1 MEESLKAKIG
11 CKKIKPRR
19 RFKCEKSSI
28 YYGAKVRFLPN
39 EEWGRVKT
47 MKVVNSSWD
56 NTTMTARELAA
67 TYRFV
72 CPRASIYV
80 RRNHKVTV
88 KPHNEID
95 CLILLKFMSEYE
107 RSEGREMNAEI
118 MLANG
123 QILPIDDIDIFE
135 NPKKKK
141 DGED

>member
-1 MEESLKAKIG
+1 MEENLKAKIG

-19 RFKCEKSSI
+19 KFKCDKSSI

-47 MKVVNSSWD
+47 MKIVNSSWD
-56 NTTMTARELAA
+56 NPTMTARELAA

-95 CLILLKFMSEYE
+95 CLILLKLMSEYE
-107 RSEGREMNAEI
+107 RSHGREMNAEI

-123 QILPIDDIDIFE
+123 QILPIDDIDVFE
-135 NPKKKK
+135 NPNKKK
-141 DGED
+141 DDED

>member
-19 RFKCEKSSI
+19 KFKCDKSSI
-28 YYGAKVRFLPN
+28 YYGAKVRFSPDR
-39 EEWGRVKT
+39 EWCRVKT

-56 NTTMTARELAA
+56 TPTMTARELAA

-80 RRNHKVTV
+80 RRGHKVTV

-95 CLILLKFMSEYE
+95 CLILLKFMAEYE
-107 RSEGREMNAEI
+107 RSHGREMNAEI

-141 DGED
+141 DGEN

>member
-1 MEESLKAKIG
+1 MEETLKAKIG

-19 RFKCEKSSI
+19 KFKCDKSSI

-56 NTTMTARELAA
+56 NPTMTARELAA

-107 RSEGREMNAEI
+107 HSKGREMNAEI

-123 QILPIDDIDIFE
+123 QILPIDDIDVFE
-135 NPKKKK
+135 NPNKKK
-141 DGED
+141 DDED

>member
-11 CKKIKPRR
+11 CTKIKPRR
-19 RFKCEKSSI
+19 KFKCDKSSI
-28 YYGAKVRFLPN
+28 YYGAKVRFSPDK
-39 EEWGRVKT
+39 EWCRVKT

-56 NTTMTARELAA
+56 TPTMTARELAA

-95 CLILLKFMSEYE
+95 CLMLLKFMSEYE
-107 RSEGREMNAEI
+107 HSKGREMNAEI

-123 QILPIDDIDIFE
+123 KILPIDDIDIFE
-135 NPKKKK
+135 NPNKKK
-141 DGED
+141 DNED

>member
-19 RFKCEKSSI
+19 KFKCDKSSI

-39 EEWGRVKT
+39 EEWGRVRT

-56 NTTMTARELAA
+56 SPTMTARELAA

-80 RRNHKVTV
+80 RRGHKVTV
-88 KPHNEID
+88 KPHNELD

-107 RSEGREMNAEI
+107 RRQGREMNAEI
-118 MLANG
+118 MLTNG
-123 QILPIDDIDIFE
+123 QILPIDDIDVFE
-135 NPKKKK
+135 NPNKKK
-141 DGED
+141 DDED

>member
-1 MEESLKAKIG
+1 
-11 CKKIKPRR
+11 
-19 RFKCEKSSI
+19 
-28 YYGAKVRFLPN
+28 
-39 EEWGRVKT
+39 

-56 NTTMTARELAA
+56 NPTMTARELAA

-80 RRNHKVTV
+80 RRGHKVTV
-88 KPHNEID
+88 KPYNEID

-107 RSEGREMNAEI
+107 RRQGREMNAEI

>member
-1 MEESLKAKIG
+1 MAA
-11 CKKIKPRR
+11 R
-19 RFKCEKSSI
+19 KSSQEENLSAT
-28 YYGAKVRFLPN
+28 YGAKVRFSPDR
-39 EEWGRVKT
+39 EWCRVKT

-56 NTTMTARELAA
+56 TPTMTARELAA

-95 CLILLKFMSEYE
+95 CLILLKFMAEYE
-107 RSEGREMNAEI
+107 RRQGREMNAEI

-123 QILPIDDIDIFE
+123 QVLPIDDIDVFE

>member
-1 MEESLKAKIG
+1 MDESLKAKIG

-19 RFKCEKSSI
+19 RFKCDKSSI
-28 YYGAKVRFLPN
+28 YYGAKVRFSPDR
-39 EEWGRVKT
+39 EWGRVKT

-56 NTTMTARELAA
+56 NPTMTARELAA
-67 TYRFV
+67 IYRFV

-95 CLILLKFMSEYE
+95 CLTLLKFMSEYE
-107 RSEGREMNAEI
+107 RSHGREMNAEI

-135 NPKKKK
+135 NSKKEK

>member
-1 MEESLKAKIG
+1 
-11 CKKIKPRR
+11 
-19 RFKCEKSSI
+19 
-28 YYGAKVRFLPN
+28 
-39 EEWGRVKT
+39 

-56 NTTMTARELAA
+56 TPTMTARELAA

-107 RSEGREMNAEI
+107 HSKGREMNAEI
-118 MLANG
+118 MLANR
-123 QILPIDDIDIFE
+123 QILPIDAIDVFE

>member
-19 RFKCEKSSI
+19 KFKCDKSSI
-28 YYGAKVRFLPN
+28 YYGAKVRFSPDK
-39 EEWGRVKT
+39 EWCRVKT

-56 NTTMTARELAA
+56 TPTMTARELAA

-88 KPHNEID
+88 KPHNELD
-95 CLILLKFMSEYE
+95 CLILLKFMAEYE
-107 RSEGREMNAEI
+107 RSHGREMNAEI

-123 QILPIDDIDIFE
+123 QILPIEDIDIFE
-135 NPKKKK
+135 NPNKKK

>member
-1 MEESLKAKIG
+1 MEETLRAKIG

-19 RFKCEKSSI
+19 KFKCDKSSI
-28 YYGAKVRFLPN
+28 YYGAKVRFSPDR
-39 EEWGRVKT
+39 EWCRVKT

-56 NTTMTARELAA
+56 TPTMTARELAA

-107 RSEGREMNAEI
+107 RSHGREMNAEI

-123 QILPIDDIDIFE
+123 QILPIDDIDVFE
-135 NPKKKK
+135 NPIKKK
-141 DGED
+141 DGEN

>member
-1 MEESLKAKIG
+1 MEESLKTKIG
-11 CKKIKPRR
+11 CKKTKPRR
-19 RFKCEKSSI
+19 KFKCDKSSI

-56 NTTMTARELAA
+56 NPTMTARELAA

-107 RSEGREMNAEI
+107 RSHGREMNAEI

-123 QILPIDDIDIFE
+123 QILPIDDIDVFE
-135 NPKKKK
+135 NPNKKK

>member
-1 MEESLKAKIG
+1 MAARKSSQEENLSAT
-11 CKKIKPRR
+11 
-19 RFKCEKSSI
+19 SI
-28 YYGAKVRFLPN
+28 YYGAKVRFSPDR
-39 EEWGRVKT
+39 EWCRVKT

-56 NTTMTARELAA
+56 TPTMTARELAA

-95 CLILLKFMSEYE
+95 CLILLKFMAEYE
-107 RSEGREMNAEI
+107 RSHGREMNAEI

-123 QILPIDDIDIFE
+123 QILPIDDIDVFE
-135 NPKKKK
+135 NPKKEK

>member
-19 RFKCEKSSI
+19 KFKCDKSSI

-39 EEWGRVKT
+39 EDWGRVKT

-56 NTTMTARELAA
+56 NPTMTARELAA

-80 RRNHKVTV
+80 RRSHKVTV

-107 RSEGREMNAEI
+107 HSQGREMNAEI

-135 NPKKKK
+135 NPNKKK

>member
-1 MEESLKAKIG
+1 MEENLKTKIG

-19 RFKCEKSSI
+19 KFKCAKSSI
-28 YYGAKVRFLPN
+28 YYGAKVRFSPDR
-39 EEWGRVKT
+39 EWCRVKT

-56 NTTMTARELAA
+56 TPTMTARELAA

-107 RSEGREMNAEI
+107 RSHGREMNAEI

>member
-19 RFKCEKSSI
+19 KFKCEKSSI
-28 YYGAKVRFLPN
+28 YYGAKVRFSPDS
-39 EEWGRVKT
+39 EWGRVKT

-56 NTTMTARELAA
+56 TPTMTARELAA

-80 RRNHKVTV
+80 RRGHKVTV
-88 KPHNEID
+88 KPHNELD

-107 RSEGREMNAEI
+107 HSQGREMNAEI

-123 QILPIDDIDIFE
+123 HILPVDDIDVFE
-135 NPKKKK
+135 NPNKKK

>member
-1 MEESLKAKIG
+1 MEESLRAKIG

-19 RFKCEKSSI
+19 KFKCDKSSI
-28 YYGAKVRFLPN
+28 YYGAKVRFSPDK
-39 EEWGRVKT
+39 EWCRVKT

-56 NTTMTARELAA
+56 TPTMTARELAA

-88 KPHNEID
+88 KPHNELD
-95 CLILLKFMSEYE
+95 CLILLKFMAEYE
-107 RSEGREMNAEI
+107 RSHGREMNAEI

-123 QILPIDDIDIFE
+123 QILPIDAIDVFE

>member
-19 RFKCEKSSI
+19 KFKCNKSSI
-28 YYGAKVRFLPN
+28 YYGAKVRFSPDK
-39 EEWGRVKT
+39 EWCRVKS

-56 NTTMTARELAA
+56 TPTMTARELAA

-88 KPHNEID
+88 KPHNELD
-95 CLILLKFMSEYE
+95 CLILLKFMAEYE
-107 RSEGREMNAEI
+107 RSKGREMNAEI

-123 QILPIDDIDIFE
+123 QILPIDEIDIFE

-141 DGED
+141 DGEN

>member
-1 MEESLKAKIG
+1 MEETLKAKIG

-19 RFKCEKSSI
+19 KFKCDKSSI

-56 NTTMTARELAA
+56 NPTMTARELAA

-80 RRNHKVTV
+80 RRGHKVTV

-107 RSEGREMNAEI
+107 RSQGREMNAEI

-123 QILPIDDIDIFE
+123 QILPIDEIDVFE
-135 NPKKKK
+135 NPNKKK

>member
-1 MEESLKAKIG
+1 MEESLKTKIG

-19 RFKCEKSSI
+19 KFKCDKSSV
-28 YYGAKVRFLPN
+28 YYGAKVRFLPD
-39 EEWGRVKT
+39 ETWACVKT

-56 NTTMTARELAA
+56 NPTMTARELAA

-88 KPHNEID
+88 KPHNELD

-107 RSEGREMNAEI
+107 RSKGREMNAEI

-123 QILPIDDIDIFE
+123 QILPIDDIDVFE

>member
-19 RFKCEKSSI
+19 KFKCDKSSI
-28 YYGAKVRFLPN
+28 YYGAKVRFSPDR
-39 EEWGRVKT
+39 EWCRVKT

-56 NTTMTARELAA
+56 TPTMTARELAA

-80 RRNHKVTV
+80 RRGHKVTV

-95 CLILLKFMSEYE
+95 CLILLKFMAEYE
-107 RSEGREMNAEI
+107 RSHGREMNAEI

-123 QILPIDDIDIFE
+123 QILSIDDIDIFE
-135 NPKKKK
+135 NPNKKK
-141 DGED
+141 DDED

>member
-1 MEESLKAKIG
+1 MEENLKAKIG

-19 RFKCEKSSI
+19 KFKCDKSSI
-28 YYGAKVRFLPN
+28 YYGAKVRFLPDR
-39 EEWGRVKT
+39 EWGRVKT

-56 NTTMTARELAA
+56 NPTMTARELAA

-80 RRNHKVTV
+80 RRGHKVTV

-107 RSEGREMNAEI
+107 HSQGREMNAEI

-123 QILPIDDIDIFE
+123 QILSIDDIDIFE
-135 NPKKKK
+135 NPNKKK

>member
-19 RFKCEKSSI
+19 KFKCDKSSI
-28 YYGAKVRFLPN
+28 YYGAKVRFSPDR
-39 EEWGRVKT
+39 EWCRVKT

-56 NTTMTARELAA
+56 TPTMTARELAA

-88 KPHNEID
+88 KPHNELD
-95 CLILLKFMSEYE
+95 CLILLKFMAEYE
-107 RSEGREMNAEI
+107 RSHGREMNAEI

-123 QILPIDDIDIFE
+123 QVVPIDDIDVFE
-135 NPKKKK
+135 NPNKKK
-141 DGED
+141 DDED

>member
-1 MEESLKAKIG
+1 MEESLRSKIG

-19 RFKCEKSSI
+19 KFKCDKSSI
-28 YYGAKVRFLPN
+28 YYGAKVRFSPDR
-39 EEWGRVKT
+39 EWCRVKT

-56 NTTMTARELAA
+56 TPTMTARELAA

-88 KPHNEID
+88 KPHNELD
-95 CLILLKFMSEYE
+95 CLILLKFMAEYE
-107 RSEGREMNAEI
+107 RSKGREMNAEI

-123 QILPIDDIDIFE
+123 QILPIDEIDIFE

-141 DGED
+141 DGEN

>member
-19 RFKCEKSSI
+19 KFKCDKSSI
-28 YYGAKVRFLPN
+28 YYGAKVRFSPDR
-39 EEWGRVKT
+39 EWCRVKT

-56 NTTMTARELAA
+56 TPTMTARELAA

-80 RRNHKVTV
+80 RRGHKVTV
-88 KPHNEID
+88 KPHNELD
-95 CLILLKFMSEYE
+95 CLILLKFMAEYE
-107 RSEGREMNAEI
+107 RSHGREMNAEI

-123 QILPIDDIDIFE
+123 QVVPIDDIDIFE

-141 DGED
+141 DDEN

>member
-1 MEESLKAKIG
+1 MDESLKAKIG

-19 RFKCEKSSI
+19 KFKCNKSSI
-28 YYGAKVRFLPN
+28 YYGAKVRFSPDR
-39 EEWGRVKT
+39 EWCRVKT

-56 NTTMTARELAA
+56 TPTMTARELAA

-80 RRNHKVTV
+80 RRGHKVIV
-88 KPHNEID
+88 KPYNEID

-107 RSEGREMNAEI
+107 RSHGREMNAEI

-123 QILPIDDIDIFE
+123 QILSIDDIDVFE
-135 NPKKKK
+135 NPNKKK

>member
-1 MEESLKAKIG
+1 MEESLRAKIG

-19 RFKCEKSSI
+19 KFKCEKSSI
-28 YYGAKVRFLPN
+28 YYGAKVRFSPDR
-39 EEWGRVKT
+39 EWCRVKT

-56 NTTMTARELAA
+56 TPTLTARELAA

-80 RRNHKVTV
+80 RRGHKVTV
-88 KPHNEID
+88 KPHNELD
-95 CLILLKFMSEYE
+95 CLILLKFMAEYE
-107 RSEGREMNAEI
+107 RSHGREMNAEI

-123 QILPIDDIDIFE
+123 QVVPIDDIDIFE

-141 DGED
+141 DGEN

>member
-19 RFKCEKSSI
+19 KFKCEKSSI
-28 YYGAKVRFLPN
+28 YYGAKVRFSPDR
-39 EEWGRVKT
+39 EWCRVKT

-56 NTTMTARELAA
+56 SPTMTARELAA

-80 RRNHKVTV
+80 RRGHKVTV

-107 RSEGREMNAEI
+107 HSQGREMNAEI

-123 QILPIDDIDIFE
+123 QVLPIDDIDIFE
-135 NPKKKK
+135 NPNKKK

>member
-19 RFKCEKSSI
+19 KFKCDKSSI
-28 YYGAKVRFLPN
+28 YYGAKVRFSPDK
-39 EEWGRVKT
+39 EWCRVKT

-56 NTTMTARELAA
+56 TPTMTARELAA

-80 RRNHKVTV
+80 RRGHKVTV

-95 CLILLKFMSEYE
+95 CLVLLKFMSEYE
-107 RSEGREMNAEI
+107 RSHGREMNAEI

-123 QILPIDDIDIFE
+123 QILPIDDIDVFE
-135 NPKKKK
+135 NPNKKK

>member
-19 RFKCEKSSI
+19 KFKCDKSSI

-39 EEWGRVKT
+39 EEWGRVRT

-56 NTTMTARELAA
+56 NPTMTARELAA

-80 RRNHKVTV
+80 RRTHKVTV
-88 KPHNEID
+88 KPHNELD

-107 RSEGREMNAEI
+107 RSHGREMNAEI

-135 NPKKKK
+135 NPNKKK
-141 DGED
+141 DDED

>member
-19 RFKCEKSSI
+19 KFKCDKSSI

-56 NTTMTARELAA
+56 NPTMTARELAA

-107 RSEGREMNAEI
+107 RSQGREMKAEI

-123 QILPIDDIDIFE
+123 QILSIEDIDVFE
-135 NPKKKK
+135 NPNKKK

>member
-1 MEESLKAKIG
+1 MEESLRAKIG

-19 RFKCEKSSI
+19 KFKCDKSSI
-28 YYGAKVRFLPN
+28 YYGAKVRFSPDR
-39 EEWGRVKT
+39 EWGRVKT

-56 NTTMTARELAA
+56 NPTMTARELAA

-72 CPRASIYV
+72 CPRANIYV
-80 RRNHKVTV
+80 RRGHKVTV

-107 RSEGREMNAEI
+107 HSQGREMNAEI

-123 QILPIDDIDIFE
+123 QILPIDNIDVFE

-141 DGED
+141 DDED

>member
-1 MEESLKAKIG
+1 MKAKIG

-19 RFKCEKSSI
+19 KFKCEKSSI
-28 YYGAKVRFLPN
+28 YYGAKVRFSPDR
-39 EEWGRVKT
+39 EWCRVKT

-56 NTTMTARELAA
+56 TPTMTARELAA

-95 CLILLKFMSEYE
+95 CLILLKFMAEYE
-107 RSEGREMNAEI
+107 RSHGREMNAEI

-123 QILPIDDIDIFE
+123 KVLPIDDIDVFE
-135 NPKKKK
+135 NPKKEK

>member
-1 MEESLKAKIG
+1 MEETLRAKIG

-19 RFKCEKSSI
+19 KFKCEKSSI
-28 YYGAKVRFLPN
+28 YYGAKVRFSPDR
-39 EEWGRVKT
+39 EWCRVKT

-56 NTTMTARELAA
+56 TPTMTARELAA

-88 KPHNEID
+88 KPHNELD
-95 CLILLKFMSEYE
+95 CLILLKFMAEYE
-107 RSEGREMNAEI
+107 RSHGREMNAEI

-123 QILPIDDIDIFE
+123 QVLSIDHIDVFE
-135 NPKKKK
+135 NPNKKK
-141 DGED
+141 DNED

>member
-1 MEESLKAKIG
+1 MDESLKAKIG
-11 CKKIKPRR
+11 CKRIKPRR
-19 RFKCEKSSI
+19 KFKCEKSSI
-28 YYGAKVRFLPN
+28 YYGAKVRFSPDR
-39 EEWGRVKT
+39 EWCRVKT

-56 NTTMTARELAA
+56 TPTMTARELAA

-107 RSEGREMNAEI
+107 HSQGREMNAEI

-123 QILPIDDIDIFE
+123 QILPIDDIDVFE
-135 NPKKKK
+135 NPMKKK